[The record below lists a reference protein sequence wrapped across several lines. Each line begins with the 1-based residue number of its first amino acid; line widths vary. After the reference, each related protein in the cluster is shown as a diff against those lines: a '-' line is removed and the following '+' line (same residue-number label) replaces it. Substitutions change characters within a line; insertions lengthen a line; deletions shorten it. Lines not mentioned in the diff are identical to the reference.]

1 MWAHSTPHRHIDWG
15 ASAHQSADTDI
26 EVLLHTS
33 SATDADIGVPLHT
46 CLKTGMDIGDFR
58 HKSSSK
64 ETNIPVY
71 TSSTTDVDMGVPL
84 YTCSTTDTD
93 AGLSLPTCSTT
104 DTDAGLS
111 LPTCSTTDTDAGLS
125 LPTCSTTD
133 TDAGLSLPTCL
144 SKDTDAGL
152 SLPTCSTT
160 DTDAGLSLSTYLTTD
175 TDIALD
181 WLTLDL
187 SARGMLYSRSTAAG
201 SVITPPH
208 PYSDVTPTAGWL
220 GGSISSID
228 NSASARLAAPCYSP
242 VDCSVQQQIKDAQGI
257 SSESLTNTV
266 TYTSSLFFPSISPSK
281 HIVCSAPQ
289 ELKPSPPTLLNTFPA
304 NEFNKTLV
312 APSGDQEAIDATV
325 TSNVNSVDPPPAV
338 SGLSRVRE
346 VSTVD
351 HKSRLG
357 AHVLPP
363 CGVCGAQATGYHYG
377 ANTCEP
383 CKVKQLKLACALL
396 LGNFE
401 KFGDV
406 LSHNYLNPH
415 MITHI

>member
-1 MWAHSTPHRHIDWG
+1 
-15 ASAHQSADTDI
+15 
-26 EVLLHTS
+26 
-33 SATDADIGVPLHT
+33 
-46 CLKTGMDIGDFR
+46 
-58 HKSSSK
+58 
-64 ETNIPVY
+64 
-71 TSSTTDVDMGVPL
+71 
-84 YTCSTTDTD
+84 
-93 AGLSLPTCSTT
+93 
-104 DTDAGLS
+104 
-111 LPTCSTTDTDAGLS
+111 
-125 LPTCSTTD
+125 
-133 TDAGLSLPTCL
+133 
-144 SKDTDAGL
+144 
-152 SLPTCSTT
+152 
-160 DTDAGLSLSTYLTTD
+160 
-175 TDIALD
+175 
-181 WLTLDL
+181 
-187 SARGMLYSRSTAAG
+187 MLYSRSTAAG
-201 SVITPPH
+201 SVITPPQ